1 MKSMKMK
8 SADMPL
14 AKPFALG
21 RVLGLLAGSLWIAG
35 AGQTALGAYVFT
47 VDSSQSRVSISGNV
61 MGAPI
66 RAQGSGSLTAQY
78 GGTLIAD
85 VSGDML
91 RFPGQ
96 SEVVAMDSGS
106 WEPQSDGSS
115 GSESANYGGTASYF
129 STTGVAALRDLEVDV
144 TSDALA
150 LVNGSFNTQ
159 GITVSIPGGASSSMA
174 YRVRGAINE
183 SGAVALGGQSAS
195 GQSAQGSLTTVGNQQ
210 VLTIPINYRF
220 HFSLASPD
228 DTTVDLTGQLVAI
241 RSL

>member
-47 VDSSQSRVSISGNV
+47 LDSSQSRVSISGNV

-66 RAQGSGSLTAQY
+66 HAQGSGSLTAQY
-78 GGTLIAD
+78 GGALLAE
-85 VSGDML
+85 VSGDAL
-91 RFPGQ
+91 LFPGQ
-96 SEVVAMDSGS
+96 SEVVAIDSGS
-106 WEPQSDGSS
+106 WEPQPDGSA

-129 STTGVAALRDLEVDV
+129 ATTGVAAVRDLDVDV

-150 LVNGSFNTQ
+150 LVNGRFDTE
-159 GITVSIPGGASSSMA
+159 GITVSIPGGAPSSMA
-174 YRVRGAINE
+174 YRVQGAFNE

-220 HFSLASPD
+220 YFSLASPD
-228 DTTVDLTGQLVAI
+228 DTT
-241 RSL
+241 